1 MTFAGDA
8 HELVF
13 HPSSQLASSTV
24 QRGTNGQ
31 VGIPVCIYIY
41 MTYGMTALIS
51 VLYQLYIHSVTGFPI
66 PHIDT

>member
-41 MTYGMTALIS
+41 IYDVWYDGTDIGAIS
-51 VLYQLYIHSVTGFPI
+51 IVYT
-66 PHIDT
+66 